1 MTRALAELQ
10 AEAERK
16 DSLPC
21 RIYRL
26 WPNDLPAD
34 EVHKQ
39 GFYWAPLDPCRMRP
53 EKEKEIFLGLSLS
66 DAKNTL
72 LKMDLPKE
80 SSHATP

>member
-10 AEAERK
+10 AMAERK
-16 DSLPC
+16 GGLPC

-53 EKEKEIFLGLSLS
+53 VKEDRIYLGLALS
-66 DAKNTL
+66 DAKDAL
-72 LKMDLPKE
+72 LKLKLPKGKK
-80 SSHATP
+80 HATA